1 MPTPIAVDHLVAG
14 VLADVAAREARV
26 SFKEVKARSRD
37 MDTPRDAATALL
49 RPGCS
54 IITEIKRAVPYA
66 GEIAH
71 LDSPQSVAA
80 LAHDLEQAGV
90 HVMACQTD
98 RRRFHGSLE
107 DMRVARDAVDIP
119 MVCRDIIVDPYQI
132 HEARCYGADAIP
144 LQVELLDQARLE
156 SLLDRVESLGM
167 TAILEVRTCAEVDR
181 VIKAGGSVVAINAW
195 SLASDAINR
204 EAFST
209 ISPGLPESMTRI
221 AVGGVNSPRNVLSY
235 ASHGADAIL
244 VGESIMAAQDP
255 MALARSLVAA
265 GQHPACP
272 SRKF

>member
-37 MDTPRDAATALL
+37 MDAPRDTAQALL
-49 RPGCS
+49 RSGCS
-54 IITEIKRAVPYA
+54 IITEIKRAVPYG
-66 GEIAH
+66 GEIVH
-71 LDSPQSVAA
+71 LDGPHSVAD
-80 LAHDLEQAGV
+80 LARNLEEAGV

-107 DMRVARDAVDIP
+107 DMRVARAAVDIP
-119 MVCRDIIVDPYQI
+119 MLCRDTIVDPYQI

-181 VIKAGGSVVAINAW
+181 VIKAGGTVVAINAW
-195 SLASDAINR
+195 SLASDALNR

-209 ISPGLPESMTRI
+209 ISPGLPESITRI

-235 ASHGADAIL
+235 ASQGADAIL
-244 VGESIMAAQDP
+244 VGESIMAA
-255 MALARSLVAA
+255 
-265 GQHPACP
+265 
-272 SRKF
+272 